1 MALREAWALGQEMW
15 TSPGFLK
22 QIPWGPQAPEL
33 QSLVLTRLHVLN
45 VESERQVEKQSQL
58 LVTNDI

>member
-1 MALREAWALGQEMW
+1 MALREAWALGQELW
-15 TSPGFLK
+15 TSPDFLK
-22 QIPWGPQAPEL
+22 QIPWGPQVPEF
-33 QSLVLTRLHVLN
+33 QSLVLTRLHILN